1 MISVREDAGCIGV
14 SRRVLWT
21 EQMMLG
27 WFRNNKSS
35 SSDRLYAEWIYG
47 TLVEGKF
54 RELEPERMLLPIKTH
69 GRYHEKALLYREV
82 MSLYALWAI
91 TRTHIDL
98 LPVLR
103 EYESLLEAKGVG
115 RGIRASRGQLVDA
128 ATEELSSMFTSPFEW
143 TQRWLMEF
151 RDNPKSEVGSV
162 IFAEH
167 CLQQYAAF
175 KSILEQNRP
184 INPLRN
190 VET

>member
-1 MISVREDAGCIGV
+1 MISVREDTGCIGV

-21 EQMMLG
+21 GQMMLG
-27 WFRNNKSS
+27 WFRKNKPSS
-35 SSDRLYAEWIYG
+35 DDRLYAEWIYG

-54 RELEPERMLLPIKTH
+54 REIEPERMLLPLKTH
-69 GRYHEKALLYREV
+69 RYYHEKALLYREV

-91 TRTHIDL
+91 TRTHVDL

-128 ATEELSSMFTSPFEW
+128 AIEELSSMFTSPFEW

-151 RDNPKSEVGSV
+151 RDNPKSEVGS
-162 IFAEH
+162 ITFAEH

-184 INPLRN
+184 INPLRD
-190 VET
+190 VEA

>member
-1 MISVREDAGCIGV
+1 MISVLEFTGCIGV

-27 WFRNNKSS
+27 WFHKNKSS
-35 SSDRLYAEWIYG
+35 SDDRLYAESIYS

-54 RELEPERMLLPIKTH
+54 REIEPERMLLPTKSH
-69 GRYHEKALLYREV
+69 RRYHEKALLYREV

-91 TRTHIDL
+91 TRTHVDL

-115 RGIRASRGQLVDA
+115 RGIRASRGQLIDA
-128 ATEELSSMFTSPFEW
+128 AIEDLSSMFTSPFEW
-143 TQRWLMEF
+143 AQRWLMEF
-151 RDNPKSEVGSV
+151 RDNPKSEVGS
-162 IFAEH
+162 ITFAEH

-184 INPLRN
+184 ISPLRN